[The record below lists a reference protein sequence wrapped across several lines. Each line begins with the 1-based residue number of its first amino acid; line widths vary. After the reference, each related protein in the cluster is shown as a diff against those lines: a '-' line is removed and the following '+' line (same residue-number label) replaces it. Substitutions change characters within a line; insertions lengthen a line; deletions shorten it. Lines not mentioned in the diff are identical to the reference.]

1 MGCLWAELAEN
12 LALVSILQLM
22 LKSIVQMADEKI
34 TETLD
39 WLKRF
44 HADGQGDVRM
54 LSFPAREG
62 RYVGFPVGI
71 DERVVSVYRDRGVSM
86 PYNHQAQAIQ
96 EALMGRHVVVATPT
110 ASGKTLIY
118 NTLTLNALLADS
130 SAKSLYLFP
139 TKALSQDQLAELF
152 ELNTAL
158 GEPFGLYTYDG
169 DTPQSMRKSIRK
181 QAHIILSNPYM
192 LHSGILPHHTKW
204 ASLFRNLRY
213 VIIDELHYYT
223 GVFGSHMANI
233 MRRLQRICAF
243 YGSDPVFVMSSAT
256 ISNPGELACRMIGRD
271 VVPVL
276 ESGAPSGEKHLVFV
290 NPPLVNRQLGIR
302 RSYISLVRE
311 ISSRLLNLG
320 LSVITFANSRLSV
333 EVLVKYL
340 KNDCERRV
348 DQVGL
353 VRGYRGGYL
362 PKLRREIEKG
372 LREGSIRAVVS
383 TNALEL
389 GIDIGSLDAV
399 VLASYP
405 GSIAS
410 TWQRIGR
417 AGRRSGASL
426 GILVCSSSPIDQFIA
441 STPAYF
447 TGRSPEAGRINPDN
461 LSILVDHMKCAAFEL
476 PFIRGESFGS
486 EDSIEIL
493 SYLQDQ
499 GVLYYKDDRW
509 FWTEEGYPA
518 DAVSITR
525 VSSDNFVVVD
535 CTGPERVI
543 AEVDFSSALETLHPK
558 AVYILEGEQY
568 VVEELDF
575 ENRKAFVRESNAD
588 YYTDAISYTK
598 VTVLDC
604 FDETKRKD
612 YRLSLGDVHVFSQ
625 VVGFKKLKFF
635 SNENVGAG
643 DLQLPQREMHTSS
656 LWMTISEEA
665 LDALDIPDEDK
676 IEAVSGLGYLMR
688 YMAAIMLL
696 CDVRDLGV
704 ALEDSVTQLAL
715 RTYVKAAAVSSGLCQ
730 DAPVRRFAPNIYL
743 FDNYPNGVGLTEGLY
758 ERFDELLANTVDAI
772 KGCSCQSGCPSCVGP
787 SARLDSRHK
796 DGALFLIR
804 LLSDLMDN

>member
-1 MGCLWAELAEN
+1 MAE
-12 LALVSILQLM
+12 
-22 LKSIVQMADEKI
+22 EKI
-34 TETLD
+34 LETLN
-39 WLKRF
+39 WFKRF
-44 HADGQGDVRM
+44 HADGQGDVRF
-54 LSFPAREG
+54 LSIPAREG
-62 RYVGFPVGI
+62 RYAPFPAAI
-71 DERVVSVYRDRGVSM
+71 DRKVVEVYRERGVEM
-86 PYNHQAQAIQ
+86 PYDHQAKAIG
-96 EALMGRHVVVATPT
+96 EALEGRHVVISTPT
-110 ASGKTLIY
+110 ASGKTLVY
-118 NTLTLNALLADS
+118 NTLTINALLGES

-152 ELNTAL
+152 EINESL

-169 DTPQSMRKSIRK
+169 DTPQAMRKSIRK
-181 QAHIILSNPYM
+181 QANIVLTNPYM

-213 VIIDELHYYT
+213 VVVDELHYYT

-233 MRRLQRICAF
+233 IRRLHRICSF
-243 YGSDPVFVMSSAT
+243 YGSSPVFVMSSAT
-256 ISNPGELACRMIGRD
+256 ISNPVELARRMIGRE

-290 NPPLVNRQLGIR
+290 NPPVVNRQLGIR
-302 RSYISLVRE
+302 RSYLFLTRE
-311 ISSRLLNLG
+311 IASRLMNIG
-320 LSVITFANSRLSV
+320 LSVITFANSRLTV

-340 KNDCERRV
+340 KNDCEKRI
-348 DQVGL
+348 DQTGS

-372 LREGSIRAVVS
+372 LRDGSIKGVVS

-417 AGRRSGASL
+417 AGRRAGPSL
-426 GILVCSSSPIDQFIA
+426 GVLVCSSSPIDQFIA
-441 STPAYF
+441 ATPSYF
-447 TGRSPEAGRINPDN
+447 TERSPEAGRINPDN
-461 LSILVDHMKCAAFEL
+461 LSILVDHIKCAAFEL
-476 PFIRGESFGS
+476 PFVKDEVFGGS
-486 EDSIEIL
+486 DSLEIL
-493 SYLQDQ
+493 SYLQEQ
-499 GVLYYKDDRW
+499 GVLYYRDGRW

-518 DAVSITR
+518 DAVSIAR

-535 CTGPERVI
+535 RTGEERVI

-575 ENRKAFVRESNAD
+575 ENRKAFVRESRAD

-598 VTVLDC
+598 VTVLDS
-604 FDETKRKD
+604 FDESRYNR
-612 YRLSLGDVHVFSQ
+612 YRLNTGDVHVFTQ
-625 VVGFKKLKFF
+625 VVGFKKLKFYT
-635 SNENVGAG
+635 NENVGAG

-656 LWMTISEEA
+656 IWMTMNEEL
-665 LDALDIPDEDK
+665 LDNMDIPDEDK
-676 IEAVSGLGYLMR
+676 IEAVSGIGYLMR

-704 ALEDSVTQLAL
+704 AMEDSVTQAPL
-715 RTYVKAAAVSSGLCQ
+715 RQQAKGAEAGFGSNSISLK
-730 DAPVRRFAPNIYL
+730 RRFAPNVYL
-743 FDNYPNGVGLTEGLY
+743 FDNYPNGVGLAEALY
-758 ERFDELLANTVDAI
+758 ERFEELLLNTLQAI
-772 KGCSCQSGCPSCVGP
+772 QNCSCQSGCPGCVGP
-787 SARLDSRHK
+787 SSRKGSRHK
-796 DGALFLIR
+796 EGALFLIR
-804 LLSDLMDN
+804 LLTGNMEN

>member
-1 MGCLWAELAEN
+1 MSE
-12 LALVSILQLM
+12 
-22 LKSIVQMADEKI
+22 EKI
-34 TETLD
+34 IEAID

-44 HADGQGDVRM
+44 HTDGQADVHIVEIPAKEASYA
-54 LSFPAREG
+54 SFPSA
-62 RYVGFPVGI
+62 I
-71 DERVVSVYRDRGVSM
+71 DERVSGVYHARGVTMLYS
-86 PYNHQAQAIQ
+86 HQAQAIDR
-96 EALMGRHVVVATPT
+96 ALAGRDVVVATPT
-110 ASGKTLIY
+110 ASGKTLVY
-118 NTLTLNALLADS
+118 NVLTLNALLSDS

-152 ELNTAL
+152 DINKAL

-181 QAHIILSNPYM
+181 QAHIVLSNPYM

-233 MRRLQRICAF
+233 IRRLQRICAF
-243 YGSDPVFVMSSAT
+243 YGSRPIFVMSSAT
-256 ISNPGELACRMIGRD
+256 ISNPGELAQRMIGRET
-271 VVPVL
+271 VTVL
-276 ESGAPSGEKHLVFV
+276 ESGAPSGKKYLAFV

-302 RSYISLVRE
+302 RSYLSLVRE
-311 ISSRLLNLG
+311 LSARLLNLG
-320 LSVITFANSRLSV
+320 LSVITFANSRLTV

-340 KNDCERRV
+340 KSDCEKRV
-348 DQVGL
+348 DQSGL

-372 LREGSIRAVVS
+372 LRDGSIRGVVS

-389 GIDIGSLDAV
+389 GIDIGGLDAV

-405 GSIAS
+405 GSVAS

-417 AGRRSGASL
+417 AGRRAGDSL

-441 STPAYF
+441 GTPAYF
-447 TGRSPEAGRINPDN
+447 TGRPPESGRINPDN
-461 LSILVDHMKCAAFEL
+461 LSILVDHIKCAAFEL
-476 PFIRGESFGS
+476 PFVRDEAFGS
-486 EDSIEIL
+486 GDCLEIL
-493 SYLQDQ
+493 SYLQEQ
-499 GVLYYKDDRW
+499 GILHYKDNRW

-535 CTGPERVI
+535 RTGAEQVI

-558 AVYILEGEQY
+558 AIYILEGEQY
-568 VVEELDF
+568 VVQELDF
-575 ENRKAFVRESNAD
+575 ENRKAYVQESNAD

-604 FDETKRKD
+604 FDETRRND
-612 YRLSLGDVHVFSQ
+612 FCLSMGDVHVFSQ
-625 VVGFKKLKFF
+625 VVGFKKLKFYT
-635 SNENVGAG
+635 NENVGAG
-643 DLQLPQREMHTSS
+643 DLQLPQREMHTSA
-656 LWMTISEEA
+656 LWMTIAEEV
-665 LDALDIPDEDK
+665 LDALDMPDEDK
-676 IEAVSGLGYLMR
+676 VDAVSGLGYLMR

-704 ALEDSVTQLAL
+704 AMEDSTTNLPLKSQA
-715 RTYVKAAAVSSGLCQ
+715 RKSAEIGHFDETGA
-730 DAPVRRFAPNIYL
+730 RHFAPNIYL
-743 FDNYPNGVGLTEGLY
+743 FDNYPNGVGLSEGLY
-758 ERFDELLANTVDAI
+758 ERIDELLLNTLAAI
-772 KGCSCQSGCPSCVGP
+772 KNCSCRNGCPSCVGP
-787 SARLDSRHK
+787 AARSGSRHK
-796 DGALFLIR
+796 EGALYLTR
-804 LLSDLMDN
+804 LLTGLMEN